1 MSETQDTAEELL
13 PFTDLLQGPKY
24 SKGSIFGGFVSGGI
38 LSIGKDILTNPSR
51 IISDSFNMLK
61 PSSYAEDNNNDIY
74 NEIYKDGAGAEFLKF
89 RKSLLSLD
97 DKYRID
103 VINKIKNS
111 GLLELI
117 EQIGGMREFA
127 RKRFSSAEALRR
139 ICS

>member
-13 PFTDLLQGPKY
+13 PFTDLLQNRKY
-24 SKGSIFGGFVSGGI
+24 SKGSVFGGFVGGI
-38 LSIGKDILTNPSR
+38 LSIGKDVFTNPSHLA
-51 IISDSFNMLK
+51 SDSFNMLQ